1 MPGWKVTVPASSAN
15 LGPGFDVLGL
25 ALDAH
30 LTVECEQDQVFSVEV
45 SGAGEGQ
52 VPLDES
58 HLVIDTARSIASD
71 AVLNCRWKIHS
82 DIPMTRG
89 LGSSAAACGA
99 GLAAGFLL
107 KNGTIDDKTEM
118 FQELSRREGH
128 ADNAAA
134 AIFGGLQAGF
144 QNAENAVG
152 HLPLPFPQHLSV
164 LALIPATELSTAS
177 AREVLPNQHS
187 TEAVSNNLA
196 AITCLIEGLHSGEIE
211 NISRGCQDHLHQPY
225 RLPLVPGLE
234 DALLALE
241 KEPLLHG
248 AWLSGAGP
256 TLASFL
262 NSDDLIPGDLHSISG
277 VEQAMSH
284 LAIHES
290 DSIARHMQ
298 VDFEGMRWEVLP

>member
-1 MPGWKVTVPASSAN
+1 MKAISI
-15 LGPGFDVLGL
+15 
-25 ALDAH
+25 
-30 LTVECEQDQVFSVEV
+30 
-45 SGAGEGQ
+45 
-52 VPLDES
+52 
-58 HLVIDTARSIASD
+58 IDTARSIASD

-211 NISRGCQDHLHQPY
+211 NISRGCQGPPTPALSITSSTRVRR
-225 RLPLVPGLE
+225 RLARFRKRTATSWSM
-234 DALLALE
+234 ALRCRTYSRKFFELRRLDSRG
-241 KEPLLHG
+241 PSFHFRCG
-248 AWLSGAGP
+248 ASHV
-256 TLASFL
+256 TSR
-262 NSDDLIPGDLHSISG
+262 NS
-277 VEQAMSH
+277 
-284 LAIHES
+284 
-290 DSIARHMQ
+290 
-298 VDFEGMRWEVLP
+298 